1 MVNKANNMNQS
12 LFNKTIKK
20 EEGVKMCK
28 GKQEG
33 ADEWSLSRISR
44 DLCRFSITAFNQVHS
59 MQCSNLSWPFKKGG
73 GGGEWFTPDECILFL
88 FHHQT
93 LARGYLFVSPA
104 WLWQPSVT
112 PTNYLVLSL
121 FLFWMRGG
129 KSLWFNIKHDTIIS
143 ISLFL

>member
-1 MVNKANNMNQS
+1 MNKANNMNQS

-73 GGGEWFTPDECILFL
+73 GRENGSLQTNVFSFFFIIRLWRVVICLFHLLDFDNLVWHQLVILF
-88 FHHQT
+88 
-93 LARGYLFVSPA
+93 
-104 WLWQPSVT
+104 
-112 PTNYLVLSL
+112 
-121 FLFWMRGG
+121 FLFFFFEWGG
-129 KSLWFNIKHDTIIS
+129 GGDPCDLI
-143 ISLFL
+143 